1 MRQPKWRGTSCA
13 AKQMIA
19 KRWFFVPALALLGA
33 FALTQEAQAPHLKQ
47 LIEGSGVARH
57 PSGRVMEFQMRAAK
71 LMNDRTEGQFE
82 FAAGT
87 RQERFIIRGR
97 EVLEMNVDGKVGV
110 FAGPA
115 VLLVRTPDR
124 TFEYRGRVSVRAH
137 DRHRPVEGQTQIE
150 NPDLIAVTF
159 REIGT
164 SRTWSFEG
172 AVFRGDLFVWSR
184 STASQP

>member
-1 MRQPKWRGTSCA
+1 
-13 AKQMIA
+13 MIA
-19 KRWFFVPALALLGA
+19 KRWFFVPALALMGA

-47 LIEGSGVARH
+47 LIEGRGVARNQA
-57 PSGRVMEFQMRAAK
+57 GRVMEFQMRAAK
-71 LMNDRTEGQFE
+71 LMNDRTEGLFE
-82 FAAGT
+82 FAAGE
-87 RQERFIIRGR
+87 QHERFIIRGR
-97 EVLEMNVDGKVGV
+97 EVAEMNVDGKIGV

-115 VLLVRTPDR
+115 VLLVRTPQQ

-159 REIGT
+159 RETGT
-164 SRTWSFEG
+164 SRTWTFEG

-184 STASQP
+184 MNSPQP